1 MKSEQEIKELIVNHA
16 ELKAS
21 YAVSFAVSYIN
32 ENHRETILSLA
43 HFSRHR
49 GAIEA
54 LEGVLK

>member
-1 MKSEQEIKELIVNHA
+1 MKSEQEIREAMLNHN
-16 ELKAS
+16 ELKLS

-32 ENHRETILSLA
+32 ENRLETILSLA
-43 HFSRHR
+43 EFSRQR